1 MIDLYKQE
9 QHILQ
14 QELQVTSDLQRVE
27 SNEWK
32 VKTHFLRYLKENFFL
47 FFFFSIRLLRMVRI
61 SISLKDGEEMLIH
74 A

>member
-32 VKTHFLRYLKENFFL
+32 VKAHFLRYLKENFFL
-47 FFFFSIRLLRMVRI
+47 FFFFN
-61 SISLKDGEEMLIH
+61 
-74 A
+74 